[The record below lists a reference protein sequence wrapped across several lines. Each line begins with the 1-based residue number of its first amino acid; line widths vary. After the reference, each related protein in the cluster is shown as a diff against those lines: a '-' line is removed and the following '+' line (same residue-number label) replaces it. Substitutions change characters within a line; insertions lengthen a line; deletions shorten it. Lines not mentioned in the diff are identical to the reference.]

1 MSERNYPEALSIMR
15 TLKEPVDKFF
25 EHVLVMDEN
34 AELRKNRL
42 SMLWEIRDLFFRIA
56 DFSKLST

>member
-1 MSERNYPEALSIMR
+1 MK

-25 EHVLVMDEN
+25 DHVLVMDEN
-34 AELRKNRL
+34 AELRQNRL
-42 SMLWEIRDLFFRIA
+42 SMLWEIRELFFKIA